1 MSKPPV
7 DAQAAADAGSSQAMR
22 AQLRLRELILGGEWP
37 PGERV
42 GEVAIVERLGMSRTP
57 IRSALMRLEQEG
69 LLEALAHGGYAVRSF
84 SEQEVCDAIELRGTL
99 EGLAARLA
107 AERGVA
113 PHSLDEASQALCDI
127 DAVLVRAQLDDADF
141 ARYVAANRRFH
152 DALMRMCGSR
162 VLQRELERVVQMPF
176 ASPSAFV
183 VVQAD
188 SPHARDMLIVAQD
201 QHRQLLEAIR
211 AREGARAEAL
221 AREHC
226 RIAQRNLREATR
238 ERGGRRLP
246 GVGLIRTAA
255 TAAPEPAAVAEPAAA
270 PVAVRAGPRAG

>member
-1 MSKPPV
+1 MQTPPV
-7 DAQAAADAGSSQAMR
+7 DTPVATDAGSSQAMR

-99 EGLAARLA
+99 EGLAARMA

-113 PHSLDEASQALCDI
+113 PQGLGEAGQALDES
-127 DAVLVRAQLDDADF
+127 DAVLVRAQLDAADF
-141 ARYVAANRRFH
+141 ARYVAANGRFH
-152 DALMRMCGSR
+152 DALMRICGSR

-183 VVQAD
+183 VVQAE
-188 SPHARDMLIVAQD
+188 SAHARDMLIVAQD
-201 QHRQLLEAIR
+201 QHRQLLEAIG

-226 RIAQRNLREATR
+226 RIAQRNLREAMR

-246 GVGLIRTAA
+246 GVGLIRT
-255 TAAPEPAAVAEPAAA
+255 TAAAALQADAAS
-270 PVAVRAGPRAG
+270 AGPRAG